1 MLPCTFILSHP
12 QLKESADEYASRFS
26 VKRNRQNKVNAGAS
40 NLSDVTMHKLDGII
54 QEVGGFKLSTPFSA
68 VAHPDDASAKCSK
81 DVAWW
86 WQLLKKI
93 FEGAAPENVFDTKWN
108 TVSHMCSP

>member
-1 MLPCTFILSHP
+1 MLACTFILSHP
-12 QLKESADEYASRFS
+12 QLKESADEYARPFR
-26 VKRNRQNKVNAGAS
+26 VKRNRQNKVNACAS
-40 NLSDVTMHKLDGII
+40 NLSGVTMFKLDGII

-68 VAHPDDASAKCSK
+68 VAHPAKCSR

-86 WQLLKKI
+86 WQLLKKM
-93 FEGAAPENVFDTKWN
+93 FEAAAPENVFDAKWN